1 MDNVAVNIWCVN
13 RDAGVGLHLALRA
26 RAVPFAAPW
35 RYHQLRALSVQ
46 LPIKRNWD
54 TPAPLLLLSSG
65 PFLLM

>member
-1 MDNVAVNIWCVN
+1 MDNVAVNILCVN

-26 RAVPFAAPW
+26 TSRADAAPW

-54 TPAPLLLLSSG
+54 TRAPLLLLSSG